1 MHFSTFLSTTALV
14 LTANAFLIPQ
24 EIADDV
30 QAAKAKASEFVPQIV
45 DHNSQ
50 SLKLDCASCPFALKT
65 ERNGMHEWTNDV
77 ESDLIMHFAAK
88 DNHLTLNG
96 QPFYPVTMQDMPGL
110 LFAPQVKKAS
120 SSDTAFEGY
129 EKDLKLSYT
138 LEFQDEKTEDGNTVV
153 GILMTIL
160 GLDGQMIKIDN
171 LKIEAI
177 KHADGSVS
185 LPSPQALRHPLTAS
199 TPALPRKTLNRCPL
213 RLRSRRQV
221 HQHGLPRDD

>member
-1 MHFSTFLSTTALV
+1 MHFSPFLSTAALV

-30 QAAKAKASEFVPQIV
+30 QAAKARVANLVPQIV
-45 DHNSQ
+45 DYNSQ
-50 SLKLDCASCPFALKT
+50 SFKLNCASCPFALKT

-88 DNHLTLNG
+88 DNHLALNG
-96 QPFYPVTMQDMPGL
+96 RPFYPVTMQDMPGL

-120 SSDTAFEGY
+120 ASESGFEGY
-129 EKDLKLSYT
+129 EEDLKLSYT
-138 LEFQDEKTEDGNTVV
+138 LEFQEEKTKDEGTVV

-160 GLDGQMIKIDN
+160 GIDGQMIKIDN
-171 LKIEAI
+171 IEIKAI

-185 LPSPQALRHPLTAS
+185 ISFLTNLNQPLTAS
-199 TPALPRKTLNRCPL
+199 TSSFPSPPSPSSPPPPL
-213 RLRSRRQV
+213 TPTPSA
-221 HQHGLPRDD
+221 PT